1 MFVYPFKKLLVATDF
16 SSCSDSALE
25 LASHLAL
32 EHDGELVVVHVVEV
46 HGVPLEARLF
56 PASHPEGITAERYT
70 HELAS
75 AQLARRLASVRARH
89 RAVVVYGAPATAI
102 LEVAAQEHVDVVLMG
117 TRGRGGMMHLLAGS
131 VAEKV
136 VRRSTVPVVTV
147 REPTCRHAPID
158 PELDGETEG

>member
-1 MFVYPFKKLLVATDF
+1 MFVYPFKRLLVATDF

-25 LASHLAL
+25 LASNLAR
-32 EHDGELVVVHVVEV
+32 EHDGELLVVHVVEV
-46 HGVPLEARLF
+46 HGIPLEAKLF

-75 AQLARRLASVRARH
+75 KQLARRLETIPARRRAI
-89 RAVVVYGAPATAI
+89 VVHGAPAQSI
-102 LEVAAQEHVDVVLMG
+102 LEVAAQEHADIILMG
-117 TRGRGGMMHLLAGS
+117 TRGRGGVMHILAGS

-158 PELDGETEG
+158 PDIDGETEG